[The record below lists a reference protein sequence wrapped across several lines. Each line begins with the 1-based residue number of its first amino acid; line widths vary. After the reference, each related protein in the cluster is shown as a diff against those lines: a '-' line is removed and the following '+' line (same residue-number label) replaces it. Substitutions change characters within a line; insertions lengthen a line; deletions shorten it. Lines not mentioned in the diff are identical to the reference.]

1 MLGALDGDDK
11 MAKSRPDSAIFMEDT
26 AADVVRKIKVC
37 DRDAQQV
44 TVRITQWSSRYVVSL
59 VAARFLPTTSTPS

>member
-26 AADVVRKIKVC
+26 AEDVIRKIKVC
-37 DRDAQQV
+37 ECAKQHIC
-44 TVRITQWSSRYVVSL
+44 TVHM
-59 VAARFLPTTSTPS
+59 AN